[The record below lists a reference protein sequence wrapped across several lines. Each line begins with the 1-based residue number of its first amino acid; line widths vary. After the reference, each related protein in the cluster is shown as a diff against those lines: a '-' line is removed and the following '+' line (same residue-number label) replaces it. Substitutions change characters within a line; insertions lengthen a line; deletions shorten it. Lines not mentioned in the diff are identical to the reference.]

1 MAVCAVSDGC
11 VCSCM
16 SSDDAVKE
24 KTLEYLK
31 KKERKALKAKKKR
44 VSAESFPSTG
54 SEHSLE
60 TVSRAGFERGTYVR
74 TCGDIVI
81 AVCVSTGVNHDPVEH

>member
-1 MAVCAVSDGC
+1 MVVCAVAC
-11 VCSCM
+11 

-44 VSAESFPSTG
+44 VSAESSPSTG
-54 SEHSLE
+54 SEQSLE
-60 TVSRAGFERGTYVR
+60 IVSRAGFERGTYVR
-74 TCGDIVI
+74 TCVH
-81 AVCVSTGVNHDPVEH
+81 VYMW